1 MSRSTR
7 AVVGGVV
14 VFVLVLVAAVS
25 GAVVL
30 VGTSQPRDDDWWGAY
45 EPAPAGS
52 PFMDPV
58 TVDAEVLDIDGDP
71 VDPEPGQGYGWA
83 SADIV
88 FETSDGTR
96 EVAYV
101 DLGPQGDDSP
111 PLPEVGDTIEVVHE
125 RDQPSFVL
133 RADDPQLT
141 GELPDVEPDAAGVE
155 EQRTAAQVLVRRS
168 GVLALCALV
177 LAVVVGLAT
186 LVAVRRAPGD
196 RPAEPD
202 TVAVG

>member
-1 MSRSTR
+1 MNRSTR

-14 VFVLVLVAAVS
+14 VFVLLLVAAVS

-30 VGTSQPRDDDWWGAY
+30 VGTAQLRDDDAWFSDVSG
-45 EPAPAGS
+45 PGVG
-52 PFMDPV
+52 PFVDPV
-58 TVDAEVLDIDGDP
+58 TVQAEVLDIDGETSDGM
-71 VDPEPGQGYGWA
+71 DGWA
-83 SADIV
+83 SADV
-88 FETSDGTR
+88 AFEAADGTR

-101 DLGPQGDDSP
+101 DLGPQAADSP

-141 GELPDVEPDAAGVE
+141 GELPDVEPDAASLE
-155 EQRTAAQVLVRRS
+155 ERRDAAAQLVRRS
-168 GVLALCALV
+168 GVLALSALA
-177 LAVVVGLAT
+177 LAVVAGLVT
-186 LVAVRRAPGD
+186 LVAARRAPED
-196 RPAEPD
+196 RPAEPE